1 MHDHHE
7 LFHGNSIADLQE
19 LPTGHEKWVPHRDLL
34 FSLDDDVLLELARR
48 LVHFVLL
55 LQSGPPTST
64 LQING
69 SGTKEMPS

>member
-19 LPTGHEKWVPHRDLL
+19 LPTGHEKWVPKHDLL
-34 FSLDDDVLLELARR
+34 FSLDEDELLELARR

-69 SGTKEMPS
+69 SGTKKMPS